1 MAVKDFK
8 EYLITVQQQWLELKA
23 DLADFEQAF
32 KDGFITEDKLEEVKN
47 EVAQAEINYQRL
59 IYVDYLLDLP
69 SRRKKK
75 YLQRQKNKARLAAL
89 KEQKADDA
97 SVIAENKEHAEKVHD
112 LLTELTKNEQE

>member
-75 YLQRQKNKARLAAL
+75 YLQRQKNKARLAEL
-89 KEQKADDA
+89 KEQKADKD